1 MKIGLA
7 SLKGTA
13 ILDLAKDGH
22 ILLCPVCGTQ
32 LRTIPEQL
40 TAGERPLGVTCPIS
54 QRHYIFYAE
63 PASIVQEA
71 RRRMALIAAGKF
83 NPEDQ

>member
-1 MKIGLA
+1 MKIDLA

-13 ILDLAKDGH
+13 ILDLAKEGQ
-22 ILLCPVCGTQ
+22 ILLCPVCESQ
-32 LRTIPEQL
+32 LITIPEQL
-40 TAGERPLGVTCPIS
+40 TFGERPLGVTCPIS

-63 PASIVQEA
+63 PADRVQRI
-71 RRRMALIAAGKF
+71 RRGMALIAAGKF